1 MHTADT
7 PPGEVST
14 STSSSTDEDA
24 ISFDSGIG
32 TASAVTT
39 THLDSEHSAIHVL
52 NRPHWSTCAS
62 SSQRHERHKSRH
74 QSGQKSAK
82 LPRSGIFVIYSC
94 VRDWHQVDT
103 SVPFANRIEKSEIT
117 LGYFKEK
124 VFSRE
129 GHYRFF
135 FKTYYDELD
144 MEVMEEYTDC
154 NDSQLLPVLL
164 LARGKRVVI
173 GTVTCSWMYLYMPVD
188 FSWISLLTVRNQCQC

>member
-7 PPGEVST
+7 PPSEVST

-32 TASAVTT
+32 IGSAVTT
-39 THLDSEHSAIHVL
+39 THLDSEPSATRVL

-62 SSQRHERHKSRH
+62 SSHRQECHKSRH

-82 LPRSGIFVIYSC
+82 LPQSGIFVIYSC
-94 VRDWHQVDT
+94 VRDWYQVDT
-103 SVPFANRIEKSEIT
+103 SVTLANRIEKSEIT

-129 GHYRFF
+129 GRYRFY
-135 FKTYYDELD
+135 FKTYYDELG

-154 NDSQLLPVLL
+154 EDSKLLPVLL

-173 GTVTCSWMYLYMPVD
+173 GTVTCS
-188 FSWISLLTVRNQCQC
+188 